1 MPLAFDL
8 PYEELLTY
16 QGTNPRPDDFDEYW
30 AKALAELAAVDPETE
45 IVPASFAVP
54 FARTEHLYFTGT
66 GGVRVHAKLARP
78 LSSDAPAPAVLMFHG
93 YGGEPPSWVDLLPYV
108 ARGFTIAALDVRH
121 QVGLADPAAP
131 RTSFSLRHHVVD
143 GLDDGPEHLLYR
155 HVFLDTRRLADIV
168 RGLDEVDPDRVA
180 TTGASQGGALS
191 LVCAALEPEIKFVA
205 SVYPFLSDYQ
215 RAWELNLETDP
226 YDEITTWF
234 RKRDP
239 QHRREQEVFTSLGY
253 IDIQHLV
260 PRIRARV
267 DLTLGFEDQTCPPST
282 QFAAYNKITADK
294 SVRFYPDFG
303 HEDLPGAKDEIYAL
317 IGEVL

>member
-16 QGTNPRPDDFDEYW
+16 PGTNPRPDDFDEYW
-30 AKALAELAAVDPETE
+30 GRGLAELAAVDPETR
-45 IVPASFAVP
+45 IVPASFEVP
-54 FARTEHLYFTGT
+54 FARTEHLHFTGT
-66 GGVRVHAKLARP
+66 GGARVHAKLARP

-121 QVGLADPAAP
+121 QVGLEDPAAP

-143 GLDDGPEHLLYR
+143 GLDDGPEQLLYR
-155 HVFLDTRRLADIV
+155 HVFLDTVRLADIV
-168 RGLDEVDPDRVA
+168 RGLDEVDTDRVA

-191 LVCAALEPEIKFVA
+191 LVCAALVPEIRFVA
-205 SVYPFLSDYQ
+205 AIYPFLSDYQ

-234 RKRDP
+234 RRRDP
-239 QHRREQEVFTSLGY
+239 QHRRELEVFTSLGY
-253 IDIQHLV
+253 IDIQHLM
-260 PRIRARV
+260 PRVRARV
-267 DLTLGFEDQTCPPST
+267 DLTVGFADQVCPPST
-282 QFAAYNKITADK
+282 QFAAYNKITAGK
-294 SVRFYPDFG
+294 SVRIYPDFG
-303 HEDLPGAKDEIYAL
+303 HEQLPGARDEIFTAIGAAL
-317 IGEVL
+317 